1 MNQEFGGTEVYAE
14 IGKLE
19 DRKNNGLPL
28 TLNQFINRY
37 TDEDLYTIWD
47 ITSLPMHV
55 ALNQL
60 TLPPPL
66 RCGGYQHALTKA
78 QLWFSSGG
86 TRSVFH
92 VDGIENMHCTLD
104 GSKTFYLVEPS
115 FQDLIEQRGSQDD
128 GKADVGAGNA
138 GNDTNSFGWDFSGD
152 CSVANMSALD
162 LSKYPGFASL
172 PYSKVELLKGD
183 CLYIPASWYHV
194 VETPRA
200 VRSLTINVWFRA
212 LGSETTGWLSR
223 SLLFGKVNDDPND
236 PSCNH
241 SAASNAASSS
251 VPVASGTGNKGD
263 DRSSKTMADAVWFDE
278 QHMHAGP
285 DGATL
290 AGPGAHG
297 FNVVLAKSK
306 ELAAAGKPFRFE
318 DFAPIVLGGAK
329 YAGGEEGLH
338 DLFQALD
345 RNADGVLQQPELAFG
360 NGYGDERT
368 EGKGWDG
375 DGAGG
380 TEHYTDEE
388 IGRFEWWNE
397 AVVHLARLATLSE
410 IDGAVK

>member
-1 MNQEFGGTEVYAE
+1 M
-14 IGKLE
+14 
-19 DRKNNGLPL
+19 
-28 TLNQFINRY
+28 
-37 TDEDLYTIWD
+37 
-47 ITSLPMHV
+47 
-55 ALNQL
+55 
-60 TLPPPL
+60 
-66 RCGGYQHALTKA
+66 
-78 QLWFSSGG
+78 
-86 TRSVFH
+86 
-92 VDGIENMHCTLD
+92 
-104 GSKTFYLVEPS
+104 
-115 FQDLIEQRGSQDD
+115 
-128 GKADVGAGNA
+128 
-138 GNDTNSFGWDFSGD
+138 
-152 CSVANMSALD
+152 
-162 LSKYPGFASL
+162 
-172 PYSKVELLKGD
+172 
-183 CLYIPASWYHV
+183 
-194 VETPRA
+194 
-200 VRSLTINVWFRA
+200 
-212 LGSETTGWLSR
+212 
-223 SLLFGKVNDDPND
+223 FGKVNDDPND

>member
-1 MNQEFGGTEVYAE
+1 ME
-14 IGKLE
+14 
-19 DRKNNGLPL
+19 
-28 TLNQFINRY
+28 LNQR
-37 TDEDLYTIWD
+37 
-47 ITSLPMHV
+47 
-55 ALNQL
+55 
-60 TLPPPL
+60 
-66 RCGGYQHALTKA
+66 
-78 QLWFSSGG
+78 
-86 TRSVFH
+86 
-92 VDGIENMHCTLD
+92 
-104 GSKTFYLVEPS
+104 
-115 FQDLIEQRGSQDD
+115 
-128 GKADVGAGNA
+128 
-138 GNDTNSFGWDFSGD
+138 
-152 CSVANMSALD
+152 
-162 LSKYPGFASL
+162 
-172 PYSKVELLKGD
+172 
-183 CLYIPASWYHV
+183 YHV

-200 VRSLTINVWFRA
+200 ERSLTINVWFRA